1 MYNIDLSFWE
11 RVNLTREELKQTE
24 AKCNRIYHDLI
35 IEKNI
40 CKGIEDIIDTSSLNQ
55 VKKRVV
61 EAYCAGLIGWHFC
74 EIPDNIDVELTKG
87 DKILIQLEDQSTEV
101 AEVIET
107 DSIVEFRQLKFG
119 CSDQK
124 MPVFIRKL
132 NDEDITH
139 LAKNN
144 DDEVRAK
151 PIFFEKIKKYD
162 LVMKLVGIHY
172 QFDRKKLYFFYTSD
186 GRVDF
191 RELAKDL
198 AGEFKTRIEL
208 RQMGVRDEAK
218 KIGGMGTCGREYCC
232 SAFIT
237 NFKKIST
244 NIAVEQ
250 NLSANLSKL
259 SGPCGKL
266 KCCLSF
272 ELEGTN

>member
-11 RVNLTREELKQTE
+11 RVSLTHEELKQTE
-24 AKCNRIYHDLI
+24 EKCNRIYHDLI
-35 IEKNI
+35 LDKYPCNCFHEEETINASKE
-40 CKGIEDIIDTSSLNQ
+40 

-74 EIPDNIDVELTKG
+74 EISEDLDVDLTKG
-87 DKILIQLEDQSTEV
+87 DQILIQLEDGGVEL
-101 AEVIET
+101 AEVLET
-107 DSIVEFRQLKFG
+107 DSIVEFRQLKLG
-119 CSDQK
+119 CTDQK
-124 MPVFIRKL
+124 MPVFLRKL
-132 NDEDITH
+132 T
-139 LAKNN
+139 N
-144 DDEVRAK
+144 DDKSQLDRNNYDETRAK

-162 LVMKLVGIHY
+162 LLMKLVGIHY

-208 RQMGVRDEAK
+208 RQMGVRDEAR
-218 KIGGMGTCGREYCC
+218 KIGGIGTCGREYCC
-232 SAFIT
+232 SSFIT
-237 NFKKIST
+237 NFKRIST
-244 NIAVEQ
+244 NIAAEQ

-272 ELEGTN
+272 ELEEHN